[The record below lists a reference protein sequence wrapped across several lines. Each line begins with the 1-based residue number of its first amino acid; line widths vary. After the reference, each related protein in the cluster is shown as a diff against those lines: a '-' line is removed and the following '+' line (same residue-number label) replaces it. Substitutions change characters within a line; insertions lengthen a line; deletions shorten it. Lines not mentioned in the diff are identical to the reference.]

1 MIGETCPSFSSN
13 RISASLR
20 GRPSAPTTLPS
31 TEDICAESVARKNE
45 RTHENKTSNND
56 APKHNLNPTRIS
68 KSGHSRSRDSLGYFP
83 VQFRA
88 WPETSDRKHAQM
100 QPLFV

>member
-31 TEDICAESVARKNE
+31 TEDICAETVAVKTNE
-45 RTHENKTSNND
+45 LTRTRLAMTACLAINQTLRQSCRR
-56 APKHNLNPTRIS
+56 ANPTLHTHRHT
-68 KSGHSRSRDSLGYFP
+68 GRALEFAPTDPRPFDGAQDCFP
-83 VQFRA
+83 
-88 WPETSDRKHAQM
+88 
-100 QPLFV
+100 